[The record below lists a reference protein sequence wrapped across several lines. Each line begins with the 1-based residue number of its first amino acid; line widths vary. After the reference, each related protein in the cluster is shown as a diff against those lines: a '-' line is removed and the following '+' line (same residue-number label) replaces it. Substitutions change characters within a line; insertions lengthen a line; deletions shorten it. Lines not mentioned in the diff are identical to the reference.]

1 MVVKGCR
8 VAFGYEVINQSL
20 LSDEVM
26 EILNLSERQYAA
38 SLEMQVLG
46 CTRHLRETTY
56 SRLIHT
62 GWDILRY
69 ALVSSLLSIG
79 SKPQAARE
87 TGAAI
92 LDIFASVLDVGLDD
106 DQIDL
111 SEIISEEVECFAQS
125 EHSQVHEQ
133 RSQYFTEILT
143 AALVSAL
150 DMLTSFLSFA
160 DAAPIDLC
168 GRQRRHE
175 ALYG

>member
-1 MVVKGCR
+1 MIVKGCR
-8 VAFGYEVINQSL
+8 GAFGYEVINQSL

-38 SLEMQVLG
+38 SLEMELLA
-46 CTRHLRETTY
+46 CTRQLRETTY
-56 SRLIHT
+56 SRLIHS
-62 GWDILRY
+62 GWDILSF

-92 LDIFASVLDVGLDD
+92 LDVFATALDLGLDD

-111 SEIISEEVECFAQS
+111 SAIISEQVECFAQS

-133 RSQYFTEILT
+133 RSQCFTEVLT

-160 DAAPIDLC
+160 DAAPSDLC